1 MDIFSDIQAVFIIP
15 DRTPEKR
22 GGFHF
27 QRVGSKVIRLDHPTK
42 EIKWTAV
49 YSITP
54 VGTCI
59 FRFEK
64 KKTKKTQNRTC
75 LSCVN
80 TFDCR
85 VPGIQ

>member
-64 KKTKKTQNRTC
+64 KKQK
-75 LSCVN
+75 N
-80 TFDCR
+80 TEQKMPQLC
-85 VPGIQ
+85 